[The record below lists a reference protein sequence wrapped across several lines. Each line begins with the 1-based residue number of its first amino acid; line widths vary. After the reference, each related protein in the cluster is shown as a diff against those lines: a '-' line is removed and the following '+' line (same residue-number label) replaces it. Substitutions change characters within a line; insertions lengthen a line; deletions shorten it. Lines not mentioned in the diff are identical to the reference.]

1 MRTLRWLRNYANR
14 CYHYVPM
21 RIAHRCPLDEHSVV
35 NAQTRTER
43 RWGPRIQVDLPVR
56 LTLAQGRSA
65 TGRMRDVSMSGAMIE
80 CTAELPTFTTMRV
93 EILAGAEVQPG
104 KIELGARVV
113 RAEHP
118 CLGIE
123 WREFEPEALAA
134 LLKASSLPIA
144 GR

>member
-1 MRTLRWLRNYANR
+1 
-14 CYHYVPM
+14 
-21 RIAHRCPLDEHSVV
+21 V
-35 NAQTRTER
+35 NSTQARTER

-56 LTLAQGRSA
+56 LELPAGRLEN
-65 TGRMRDVSMSGAMIE
+65 GRMRNLSLSGALIE
-80 CTAELPTFTTMRV
+80 CSAELPTFTTMRV
-93 EILAGAEVQPG
+93 EIRTEAPG
-104 KIELGARVV
+104 VPETIQLGARVV

-123 WREFEPEALAA
+123 WRDFAPQALAD

>member
-1 MRTLRWLRNYANR
+1 
-14 CYHYVPM
+14 M
-21 RIAHRCPLDEHSVV
+21 RIAHRHKLDENSVV

-56 LTLAQGRSA
+56 LTLTQGRSA

-80 CTAELPTFTTMRV
+80 CAEELPTFTTMRV
-93 EILAGAEVQPG
+93 EILAGVEVLPA

-118 CLGIE
+118 CLGVE
-123 WREFEPEALAA
+123 WREFQPQALAD
-134 LLKASSLPIA
+134 LLKASTLPIA

>member
-1 MRTLRWLRNYANR
+1 
-14 CYHYVPM
+14 M
-21 RIAHRCPLDEHSVV
+21 RIAHCRELDEYSVV
-35 NAQTRTER
+35 NTQARAER

-56 LTLAQGRSA
+56 LTLPQGRSE
-65 TGRMRDVSMSGAMIE
+65 TGRLRNVSMSGAMIE
-80 CTAELPTFTTMRV
+80 CAAELPTFTTMRV
-93 EILAGAEVQPG
+93 EILAGAETLPA

-123 WREFEPEALAA
+123 WREFQPQALAD
-134 LLKASSLPIA
+134 LIKASSLPIA

>member
-1 MRTLRWLRNYANR
+1 
-14 CYHYVPM
+14 
-21 RIAHRCPLDEHSVV
+21 V
-35 NAQTRTER
+35 NSQARAER

-56 LTLAQGRSA
+56 LTLPQGRSES
-65 TGRMRDVSMSGAMIE
+65 GRMRNVSMSGALIE
-80 CTAELPTFTTMRV
+80 CQAELPTFTTMRV
-93 EILAGAEVQPG
+93 EILAGTEAAPG
-104 KIELGARVV
+104 PIELGARVV

-123 WREFEPEALAA
+123 WREFQPQALAE